1 MRGRPRARNAR
12 SRRPKGLLMTS
23 LVLALALVAGIVAG
37 ALFPEAPAWAAL
49 GAGLVAIVLGFLGVF
64 GLRREGRNRA
74 RWMSAGLLLAG
85 LGLLR
90 GWGAS
95 HELATPTVVI
105 PRGLVAVEV
114 VGASVP
120 GPRCRLKVEV
130 GGERWL
136 LDSDPEECPRASG
149 DLLWLRAEE
158 VSRADANVLP
168 WRERGFAD
176 PRSGSSRRI
185 FVDRLWPASE
195 PERGLGGHYYRWVA
209 ALRQRAWELTRGWAE
224 GSLVVASALG
234 MPSALPPKRRGEVR
248 AAGLGHLLAVSGLH
262 VALAGLMICGVI
274 SRVFAAFGWDRPEI
288 GLVGLIP
295 VIAYVLLTG
304 GAPSA
309 LRAGVML
316 FLVLLSAAVGRP
328 SHGPTVLALTAA
340 GLLVVWPLWAVDPGF
355 QMSLAAMAALVHPR
369 APRGILA
376 QSWRVTWATLPVAL
390 LHFGGGSLLG
400 VIANLIALPVFCAWV
415 LPMGILGALGLSV
428 FGAPALAPAS
438 WGAALI
444 LDVSGVLAG
453 LPTIPAL
460 GLAVVAFGLM
470 AASVL
475 FRPGRRLFA
484 RGATSSGWSLRAPP
498 WRGWAPIPGWCP
510 PTWGLVLVILIAVFQ
525 QTSPELDRTELAD
538 DGLWAIGGGRR
549 LEVIVP
555 AIAGGE
561 REGICIADPW
571 LSRAA
576 ISGVLEHL
584 GQPRVIEVRDPRSP
598 PEIAERRKILEQL
611 GAWSPREAGEH
622 VSCRWPEIE
631 PRELRRLLRRCRAAA
646 GAHTAL
652 IRSLAGGRIECWRR
666 DGWHSLPAEN
676 LDVEGKGAS

>member
-1 MRGRPRARNAR
+1 MA
-12 SRRPKGLLMTS
+12 S
-23 LVLALALVAGIVAG
+23 LGLALALVAGIVAG

-49 GAGLVAIVLGFLGVF
+49 GAGLVAAVLGVCGVHGVHGLGD
-64 GLRREGRNRA
+64 GERNRA
-74 RWMSAGLLLAG
+74 RWRGAGLLLVG
-85 LGLLR
+85 LGILR

-95 HELATPTVVI
+95 HEIATPTVVI
-105 PRGLVAVEV
+105 PRGLVAAEV

-120 GPRCRLKVEV
+120 GPRCRLTVEV
-130 GGERWL
+130 GAERWL
-136 LDSDPEECPRASG
+136 LDADPEECPRASA
-149 DLLWLRAEE
+149 DRVWLRAEE

-168 WRERGFAD
+168 WRERGSAD

-185 FVDRLWPASE
+185 FVDRVWPAGASQ
-195 PERGLGGHYYRWVA
+195 RGLGDHYFGWVA
-209 ALRQRAWELTRGWAE
+209 ELRQGAWEQTRGWAE

-234 MPSALPPKRRGEVR
+234 MPSALPPKRRSEVR

-274 SRVFAAFGWDRPEI
+274 SRVFAAFGRDRAEI

-295 VIAYVLLTG
+295 VVAYVLLTG

-309 LRAGVML
+309 VRAGVML

-340 GLLVVWPLWAVDPGF
+340 GLLVVWPMWAIDPGF

-390 LHFGGGSLLG
+390 LHFGGGSILG
-400 VIANLIALPVFCAWV
+400 VVANLIALPVFCAWV
-415 LPMGILGALGLSV
+415 LPTGILGALGLST
-428 FGAPALAPAS
+428 FGPVALAPAS
-438 WGAALI
+438 WGAAVI
-444 LDVSGVLAG
+444 LDVSRILAG
-453 LPTIPAL
+453 APTIPAL
-460 GLAVVAFGLM
+460 GLAALAFGLL

-475 FRPGRRLFA
+475 WRR
-484 RGATSSGWSLRAPP
+484 SLRGPSLQ
-498 WRGWAPIPGWCP
+498 GWAPIPGWRP
-510 PTWGLVLVILIAVFQ
+510 PIWGPLLVLLIVAY
-525 QTSPELDRTELAD
+525 QTSSPELDQGELAD

-555 AIAGGE
+555 AVNAEGE
-561 REGICIADPW
+561 REGICIVDPW
-571 LSRAA
+571 LSPAQ

-598 PEIAERRKILEQL
+598 PAVAERRRVLEQL
-611 GAWSPREAGEH
+611 GSWSPRQAGER
-622 VSCRWPEIE
+622 VSCRWPELD
-631 PRELRRLLRRCRAAA
+631 PRRLRRLLRRCRAEA

-652 IRSLAGGRIECWRR
+652 VRTLSGGRVECWRR
-666 DGWHSLPAEN
+666 DGWQPLPAEP
-676 LDVEGKGAS
+676 LDVEGNEAS